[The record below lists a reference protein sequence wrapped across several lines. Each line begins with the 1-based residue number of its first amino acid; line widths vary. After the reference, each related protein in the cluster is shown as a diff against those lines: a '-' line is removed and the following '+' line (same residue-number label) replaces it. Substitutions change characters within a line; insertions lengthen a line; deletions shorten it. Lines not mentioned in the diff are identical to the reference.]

1 MVLMRLSMT
10 VMLGLALPAFPQGES
25 RQALDLVLQRMESI
39 GKVFQSF
46 QADFTQRKYT
56 AVLDEFDAPE
66 AGLFVY
72 ARAKDGTA
80 LLRQEIKIPAPRI
93 LTIKGGV
100 VTVYQ
105 PRLQQA
111 TIANLG
117 KDRDK
122 AEYLALG
129 IGQSPARLKETFD
142 ISYQGIEPVDGS
154 KCSVLMLKPKSK
166 SAAAYFSSITLWIKD
181 ANNLPVQQ
189 KLQEP
194 NRDYLLVKFSA
205 EKLNPKVSDSQ
216 FEQKLPKGVE
226 IQTIR

>member
-1 MVLMRLSMT
+1 MIFV
-10 VMLGLALPAFPQGES
+10 LGLALPLFPQD
-25 RQALDLVLQRMESI
+25 RKQQDLDQVLQRMESV

-66 AGLFVY
+66 SGIFIY

-80 LLRQEIKIPAPRI
+80 LLRQEIKTPAARI

-105 PRLQQA
+105 PRLNQA

-117 KDRDK
+117 KDKDK

-129 IGQSPARLKETFD
+129 VGQSPARLKETFD
-142 ISYQGIEPVDGS
+142 IEYQGVEPVDGA
-154 KCSVLMLKPKSK
+154 KCAVIVLKPRSK
-166 SAAAYFSSITLWIKD
+166 NAAAYFASITLWIKD
-181 ANNLPVQQ
+181 ANSLPVQQ
-189 KLQEP
+189 RLQEP

-205 EKLNPKVSDSQ
+205 EKLNPKVSDSL